1 MNSPG
6 SRWYH
11 SVGFVLL
18 SLFVALGPFA
28 LPLLWKSPRFSE
40 RAKWFL
46 TALTLV
52 YTGVL
57 LVLASLMFQ
66 QLLDQVRQLGGL

>member
-1 MNSPG
+1 MNSSS

-18 SLFVALGPFA
+18 ALFLVLGPFA

-46 TALTLV
+46 TALTMI
-52 YTGVL
+52 YTGA
-57 LVLASLMFQ
+57 LVVMCSLMFQ